1 MSVQVCVCVCD
12 SVCLGDSVCARVYAR
27 RHVHACASVHA
38 CIHACMNM
46 CRRPVLASSTGST
59 KVAAQWQH
67 AYLQVTH
74 LPVQVVHLLTAFL
87 QDGAFPEHSRM
98 LLHGLRATEKHGVR
112 RAGIL
117 STMITQTSCK
127 RLNSEVA
134 CEAN

>member
-1 MSVQVCVCVCD
+1 MREYVQE
-12 SVCLGDSVCARVYAR
+12 A
-27 RHVHACASVHA
+27 
-38 CIHACMNM
+38 
-46 CRRPVLASSTGST
+46 VLASSTGST
-59 KVAAQWQH
+59 KAAAQWQH

-74 LPVQVVHLLTAFL
+74 LLVQVIHLLTAFL

-117 STMITQTSCK
+117 SSMITQTSCN

-134 CEAN
+134 HEAN